1 MFNRKLK
8 IMIQHIIDIV
18 KGMSISCW
26 RPDTVVQIY
35 NAQDIAHP
43 TFGADFT
50 SYKEQYFWSRS
61 WEQNGATPSK
71 MAAKF
76 PAVLLVSDYAELKE
90 KDLACQ
96 TWTLLVA
103 DIPDCPTCPEV
114 CRRSKVAIQQDLF
127 ATLTYIKSKLTERSL
142 VTLVDDSQA
151 WVSIRVQK
159 ELKFDRLVK
168 CVEKTIYPEWDIIKD
183 LPLNRDNS
191 IWKGVQFTVCD
202 CVDTSFEEVEYN
214 LTSRKGEPKCGTC

>member
-1 MFNRKLK
+1 
-8 IMIQHIIDIV
+8 MIQHIIEIV
-18 KGMSISCW
+18 KGIPISCW

-35 NAQDIAHP
+35 DQRDISHP

-50 SYKEQYFWSRS
+50 SYKEGYFWSRS

-76 PAVLLVSDYAELKE
+76 PAVILVSDYSETKSR
-90 KDLACQ
+90 KNICQ

-114 CRRSKVAIQQDLF
+114 CRRSKVAIQDDLL
-127 ATLTYIKSKLTERSL
+127 ATLAYIINKLTERSL
-142 VTLVDDSQA
+142 VTLSDDSQA
-151 WVSIRVQK
+151 WVSY
-159 ELKFDRLVK
+159 ETLKQLREARQVK
-168 CVEKTIYPEWDIIKD
+168 CTDKTIYPEWDTIKD

-191 IWKGVQFTVCD
+191 IWKGLQFTICD
-202 CVDTSFEEVEYN
+202 CVDISYEEVPYN
-214 LTSRKGEPKCGTC
+214 LTSRKGEPKCETC